1 MATFRNSDEL
11 CDCVSVAVFCAID
24 STLMLTIDNAEH
36 WLPCCKV
43 TPGQPWEK
51 AVAKEVLDIF
61 GVMNI
66 DKVLKVTKVYLPRHA
81 TINYVL
87 HIVFATIVD
96 PGVKNKS
103 KNTMG
108 RYRGKIRWA
117 AETDLAKLL
126 SSHNLKSPEIIE
138 YFGLLKKS
146 NLNVDRADEYVTREN
161 FCESCDDIIVAGKG
175 SIYTQ
180 LVEASG
186 IDKLAQESLLKEFIG
201 WCFPAN
207 YMNVR
212 VFSKIVPDLGWPKE
226 NAIYLFNSA
235 DTKNRCGLSFRDF
248 LYFLASV
255 DPSTSH
261 GGAAAEIRCRYMF
274 RYYDRDK
281 DGFLKCDEFKNVIA
295 DLRKSKKMSVDA
307 PNVAKETS
315 ETYKAMGMADGSNIN
330 VLDFLKAICDL
341 KIRGTSMIFR
351 SSVGIIKYLKDMSE
365 KAGCGGR
372 PAMSSAMSAPMA
384 TQNLRTKMT
393 APSMRNY
400 DYEVAV
406 HTLRIQRS
414 GNAINIEEMKTL
426 QEAIS
431 VTTLKQPYNE
441 QNRRVSMDLFSQR
454 SVSNELLK
462 GLRYLTTINKIKDPK
477 ANYTWGQLDPNSY
490 ARNLIYVCNQVRE
503 VFRSEP
509 RLLEVN
515 SPCYIMGDL
524 HGNVA
529 DLLHFERTLWHIG
542 PGLSPSNLL
551 FLGDYVDRGAYSIE
565 VISYL
570 FSYKLQS
577 PRKMNLVRGNHEIRD
592 VQKMFTFYKEC
603 ILKLGEK
610 LGTEVWNACN
620 NAFDVMPVAAVV
632 DGKLFCCHGGV
643 PPPWLCPV
651 ITAINDVPVPLNQP
665 DIQSSLAWEL
675 MWNDPVRPKTV
686 NDKLAMELLAN
697 EGFAVNVRRGTAH
710 IFSVDALE
718 RFLKANQL
726 THIVRAHE
734 VAQAGFQVS
743 FFMTIPTSIYL
754 IQTLSHY

>member
-1 MATFRNSDEL
+1 MAMFRNSDEL
-11 CDCVSVAVFCAID
+11 CDVVSAAVFCAMD
-24 STLMLTIDNAEH
+24 STLMLTVENSEH
-36 WLPCCKV
+36 WLPSVKV
-43 TPGQPWEK
+43 PAGQSWEK

-61 GVMNI
+61 GIMTI

-81 TINYVL
+81 TINYVI
-87 HIVFATIVD
+87 HVVFATTVD

-108 RYRGKIRWA
+108 KYRGKVRWV
-117 AETDLAKLL
+117 AEADLAKLL
-126 SSHNLKSPEIIE
+126 TSHNLKSPEIVE

-146 NLNVDRADEYVTREN
+146 NLGIDRPEEYMTRDN
-161 FCESCDDIIVAGKG
+161 FCESCDDIIVTGKG
-175 SIYTQ
+175 STHHQ

-186 IDKLAQESLLKEFIG
+186 IDKLAQESLLKEFVG

-212 VFSKIVPDLGWPKE
+212 VFSRLIPDLGWPKE
-226 NAIYLFNSA
+226 AAISLFTSA
-235 DTKNRCGLSFRDF
+235 DIKNRYGLSFREF
-248 LYFLASV
+248 LYFLATV
-255 DPSTSH
+255 DPNTSH
-261 GGAAAEIRCRYMF
+261 GGAAAEIRCRFMF

-281 DGFLKCDEFKNVIA
+281 DGFLKCDEFKNVIS
-295 DLRKSKKMSVDA
+295 DLRRSKKMPVDA

-315 ETYKAMGMADGSNIN
+315 ETYKAMGAADGSNIS
-330 VLDFLKAICDL
+330 VMDFLKAICDL

-351 SSVGIIKYLKDMSE
+351 SSVGIIKYLKDVQE
-365 KAGCGGR
+365 KSGR
-372 PAMSSAMSAPMA
+372 SAASAVSSAMQGSVA
-384 TQNLRTKMT
+384 QNPRGKMT
-393 APSMRNY
+393 TPPMKY
-400 DYEVAV
+400 LDYEVAV

-431 VTTLKQPYNE
+431 ITTLKQPHNE
-441 QNRRVSMDLFSQR
+441 QNRRISMDLFSQR

-462 GLRYLTTINKIKDPK
+462 GLRYLTSINKIKEPK
-477 ANYTWGQLDPNSY
+477 ANYTWGQLDPANF
-490 ARNLIYVCNQVRE
+490 ARNLINVCNQVKE
-503 VFRSEP
+503 VFRAEP
-509 RLLEVN
+509 RMLELS

-603 ILKLGEK
+603 LLKLGEK
-610 LGTEVWNACN
+610 LGNEVWNAVN
-620 NAFDVMPVAAVV
+620 NAFDVMPLAAVV

-651 ITAINDVPVPLNQP
+651 ITAINDVPNPLNQP

-686 NDKLAMELLAN
+686 NDKVAMELLAN

-710 IFSVDALE
+710 VFSVDALE

-734 VAQAGFQVS
+734 VAQAGFQC
-743 FFMTIPTSIYL
+743 
-754 IQTLSHY
+754 